1 MFIGRHRIWVVTAAA
16 VAPLLT
22 CLVLAGFRSS
32 ITAATAVL
40 VLVLLVVGAA
50 STGVRMAGIAAAV
63 SGAVWFDF
71 FLTKPYETLDIN
83 DHNDVEAAVLLVLIG
98 VVVTEVALWGHRQ
111 QARANRR
118 AGYLDGVLGTAE
130 IITLRQESPDLLV
143 RHVADQIAQILDVG
157 RCRFVAGPIHD
168 ARVPRLDHQG
178 RVWRGDHQVNVDLD
192 GLPTDDN
199 TALPIARADVTLGHF
214 LITAASEIAR
224 PTLEQRKVAI
234 LLADQAGSVLTSP
247 NG

>member
-16 VAPLLT
+16 VAPLLA
-22 CLVLAGFRSS
+22 CLVLAAFRSS

-50 STGVRMAGIAAAV
+50 STGVRMAGIVAAV

-234 LLADQAGSVLTSP
+234 LLADQAGSVLTRP
-247 NG
+247 GR